1 MNEIYLCG
9 NEPSWLQHMEHAI
22 GCFQIK
28 SDWEFTIACRAY
40 SPRELLAVLENRG
53 TKYGIYLLD
62 VEYENEMNG
71 LALGAAIRRLDPNAF
86 LIYTA
91 ASGDMALE
99 TFRLRLRAVDFI
111 VKASED
117 FQERL
122 IQDLRFIEQKLACQ
136 DAVTETLVLRAG
148 SSYGFF
154 PKKEI
159 FFIETI
165 KNSRQIELHT
175 VSGIHRYPGTLQEC
189 RMKLQRGFLLC
200 RKGCLVNLRH
210 IQSADRPTR
219 TLLLVNGECCSC
231 SVRQWNTLSRLYGMR
246 E

>member
-9 NEPSWLQHMEHAI
+9 NEPSWLQRMEHAI

-28 SDWEFTIACRAY
+28 SDWEFTIACRAH

-111 VKASED
+111 VSGRCHGDSCFTRRFLIRIFSKKGNLLYRDHKEQPPDRAAHRIGDSPVSRHPPGMPHEASKGLPPMPQGLPGESPAHTV
-117 FQERL
+117 R
-122 IQDLRFIEQKLACQ
+122 RPPHQ
-136 DAVTETLVLRAG
+136 DAA
-148 SSYGFF
+148 
-154 PKKEI
+154 
-159 FFIETI
+159 
-165 KNSRQIELHT
+165 SR
-175 VSGIHRYPGTLQEC
+175 
-189 RMKLQRGFLLC
+189 
-200 RKGCLVNLRH
+200 
-210 IQSADRPTR
+210 
-219 TLLLVNGECCSC
+219 
-231 SVRQWNTLSRLYGMR
+231 
-246 E
+246 